1 MTLIDVHTVVSRSY
15 WYLLV
20 VINVFMALIGS
31 RSLKTERFDWLF
43 RFYAN
48 SAGESTS
55 THSVKFSFS
64 SLLFASI
71 LKHNKNAFIIRLRTR
86 ITQKYNNVD
95 KYELWSG
102 MVISS

>member
-55 THSVKFSFS
+55 THCKIFILVFVVCKHLETQQKRFYN
-64 SLLFASI
+64 SI
-71 LKHNKNAFIIRLRTR
+71 KDAHYSKI
-86 ITQKYNNVD
+86 
-95 KYELWSG
+95 
-102 MVISS
+102 